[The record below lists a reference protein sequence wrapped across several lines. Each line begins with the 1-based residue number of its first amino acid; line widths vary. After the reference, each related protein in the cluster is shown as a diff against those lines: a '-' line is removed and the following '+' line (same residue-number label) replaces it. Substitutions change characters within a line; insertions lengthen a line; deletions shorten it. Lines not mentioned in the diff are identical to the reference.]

1 MKPSLWHR
9 LDALARRLTP
19 FALTLVL
26 VVVSVVPLHIPGF
39 ARVAPLLPLIA
50 VYHWAIY
57 RPRLL
62 PAFAVF
68 VIGLLQDTLTGTPI
82 GVNALVFIGV
92 YGVVLSQR
100 RFFAG
105 KSFAVVWLGFTVVAA
120 GAALSSW
127 ILVSVYNLTLVA
139 PRAVLF
145 QYLMTLGVFPLLAW
159 VFLRWQRAFLE
170 SE

>member
-1 MKPSLWHR
+1 M
-9 LDALARRLTP
+9 
-19 FALTLVL
+19 
-26 VVVSVVPLHIPGF
+26 VPLHIPGF

-62 PAFAVF
+62 PASAVF
-68 VIGLLQDTLTGTPI
+68 VIGVLQDTLTGTPI

-105 KSFAVVWLGFTVVAA
+105 KSFAVVWLGFAVVAA

-127 ILVSVYNLTLVA
+127 ILVSVSNLTLVA
-139 PRAVLF
+139 PLAVLF

>member
-9 LDALARRLTP
+9 LDGLARRLTL

-57 RPRLL
+57 RPALL

-68 VIGLLQDTLTGTPI
+68 VIGLLQDTLTGMPI
-82 GVNALVFIGV
+82 GVNALVFLGV

-105 KSFAVVWLGFTVVAA
+105 KSFAVVWLGFAVVAA

-127 ILVSVYNLTLVA
+127 ILVSVYYVTLVA
-139 PRAVLF
+139 PRPVLF
-145 QYLMTLGVFPLLAW
+145 QYLMTLGVFPLLVW

>member
-57 RPRLL
+57 RPALL

-68 VIGLLQDTLTGTPI
+68 VIGLLQDTLTGMPI
-82 GVNALVFIGV
+82 GVNALVFLGV

-105 KSFAVVWLGFTVVAA
+105 KSFAVVAA

-127 ILVSVYNLTLVA
+127 ILVSVYYVTLVA
-139 PRAVLF
+139 PRPVLF
-145 QYLMTLGVFPLLAW
+145 QYLMTLGVFPLLVW

>member
-1 MKPSLWHR
+1 MKPTLWHR

-57 RPRLL
+57 RPALL

-68 VIGLLQDTLTGTPI
+68 VIGLLQDTLTGMPI
-82 GVNALVFIGV
+82 GVNALVFLGV

-105 KSFAVVWLGFTVVAA
+105 KSFAVVWLGFAVVAA

-127 ILVSVYNLTLVA
+127 ILVSVYYVTLVA
-139 PRAVLF
+139 PRPVLF
-145 QYLMTLGVFPLLAW
+145 QYLMTLGVFPLLVW